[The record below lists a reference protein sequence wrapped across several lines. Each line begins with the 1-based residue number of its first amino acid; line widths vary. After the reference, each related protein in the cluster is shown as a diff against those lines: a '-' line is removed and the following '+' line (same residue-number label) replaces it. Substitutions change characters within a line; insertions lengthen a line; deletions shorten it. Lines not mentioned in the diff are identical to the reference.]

1 MEKRVQSILL
11 VALALLVTTGC
22 EPQARGFALPPG
34 DPSKGVEAFRE
45 LQCNQCHSIPNLIK
59 KRFDSLYP
67 EVEVVLGGPVQR
79 IKTYGQLVTAIIHP
93 GKAVTRAVPESGMID
108 DDTSIMPVYNGAMT
122 VEQLVNLAT
131 FLQETYELTP
141 PPYYPMVMH

>member
-1 MEKRVQSILL
+1 MKRVQFGLL
-11 VALALLVTTGC
+11 VALSLLFASGC

-34 DPSKGVEAFRE
+34 DESLGLEAFRE
-45 LQCNQCHSIPNLIK
+45 LQCNQCHSIPGVIK
-59 KRFDSLYP
+59 KRYDSLYP

-93 GKAVTRAVPESGMID
+93 GKAVTRAVPESGMVD
-108 DDTSIMPVYNGAMT
+108 KDTSIMPVYNGAMT
-122 VEQLVNLAT
+122 VEQLVNIAT

>member
-1 MEKRVQSILL
+1 MSKRVESGLL
-11 VALALLVTTGC
+11 IALAVVMASGC

-34 DPSKGVEAFRE
+34 DASAGLTAFRE

-59 KRFDSLYP
+59 KRYDSLYP

-93 GKAVTRAVPESGMID
+93 GKAVTRAVPESGMAD
-108 DDTSIMPVYNGAMT
+108 EDTSIMPVYNGAMT
-122 VEQLVNLAT
+122 VEQLVNLTT
-131 FLQETYELTP
+131 FLQETYELSP